1 VTGRSW
7 TGRPQAGGP
16 VPGRPGRRRPRG
28 LPLALAVIIVAAA
41 VIAVL
46 KLAGG
51 SAAISCPAAGR
62 PLSSFVPAF
71 FEPPDWAGAVT
82 DGRAPAVMILNP
94 ASGPGTAPD
103 PALQHAVRQAS
114 AAGSRVIGYIGTN
127 YAHLP
132 SAQVRREVSDYRTW
146 YHVRGIF
153 LDQTP
158 TEGSQQLGY
167 YQDLA
172 RYIRQV
178 IGGAVIWI
186 NPGAV
191 PDRSY
196 LSVASVVMIFEGSY
210 ASYQRLT
217 LPAWVDRYPPGRFAH
232 TIYATPA
239 GAVASAVR
247 LARDRNAGYLFLTP
261 DGGSNPYGA
270 LPSYWPGEQAELAGA
285 CTAPR

>member
-1 VTGRSW
+1 VT
-7 TGRPQAGGP
+7 RPPAASA
-16 VPGRPGRRRPRG
+16 PGRPGRRRPRA
-28 LPLALAVIIVAAA
+28 LPLALAAVIVAAA

-51 SAAISCPAAGR
+51 SAAAPCPASGR
-62 PLSSFVPAF
+62 PVSSFVPAF
-71 FEPPDWAGAVT
+71 FEPPDWSAAVA

-103 PALQHAVRQAS
+103 PGLRRAVSQAS

-132 SAQVRREVSDYRTW
+132 AAQARQEVRDYRAW

-167 YQDLA
+167 YRDLA
-172 RYIRQV
+172 RDIRQN
-178 IGGAVIWI
+178 IAGAAIWI

-196 LSVASVVMIFEGSY
+196 LSVANVVMIFEGSY
-210 ASYQRLT
+210 ASYQHLT
-217 LPAWVDRYPPGRFAH
+217 LPGWVDRYPPGRFAH
-232 TIYATPA
+232 TVYAAPA

-261 DGGSNPYGA
+261 DAGSNPYGA
-270 LPSYWPGEQAELAGA
+270 LPSYWPLEHAAVSGT
-285 CTAPR
+285 CSAPR